1 MNEVRIL
8 IMIWSTLSAAA
19 PAMLL
24 GRPEPTLLDTNWTG
38 TDASSERTCCGTQA
52 LRRKAWLAPPR
63 LPRVSLAKS
72 WPNVSWENTTGSQ
85 ALTDLGLAS
94 RVSFQAE
101 GMGFE
106 PEPDFASS
114 DCPSCS
120 SVDCEMCRAANALH
134 SGRFKWLEPAL
145 NDADLQR
152 VVAAWANLPEPIRA
166 ALVAMVATFQTKPQ

>member
-94 RVSFQAE
+94 RVLSRRRAWDSNPQPLAGHLISSQAAGQFAYPPSF
-101 GMGFE
+101 
-106 PEPDFASS
+106 PT
-114 DCPSCS
+114 
-120 SVDCEMCRAANALH
+120 V
-134 SGRFKWLEPAL
+134 
-145 NDADLQR
+145 R
-152 VVAAWANLPEPIRA
+152 VIG
-166 ALVAMVATFQTKPQ
+166 